1 MPAAKKV
8 PVAAAAANR
17 ARKDDV
23 MYKLPVM
30 AVAAAL
36 VAGCSLVPW
45 YERPEAPV
53 SQTYPQGDAY
63 AEQPGADE
71 AGRSANDVAAT
82 EIGWREFF
90 IDERLQQLV
99 EMALRNNRDLRVST
113 LNIEAARAQYQITRA
128 ELFPTI
134 NAVGS
139 RARTRV
145 PNDMQTMLN
154 NPYNLYNVGLQ
165 ASWEID
171 FWGRIRS
178 LKDQALAQY
187 FATAYARKAAEIT
200 LVSQVADQYLTK
212 LSADDLLK
220 VTQGTLKAAQE
231 SYDIAHV
238 QFETGTGTELDLR
251 QAQSVVETAQANLQ
265 AQLRAR
271 AQAENALVLLVGA
284 PLPADL
290 PQGLP
295 LDEQK
300 LLADIPEGLPSDLLI
315 RRPDIMQAEQMLLA
329 ANANIG
335 AARAA
340 FFPSISLTGTYGS
353 QSLAFHDLFK
363 GGSLA
368 WSFVPQITLPIFAG
382 GANVANLEL
391 AHIKKRIEIANYEK
405 SIQLA
410 FREVSD
416 GLAARGTYDQQIV
429 ALERNTT
436 ANQRALSLSELRYK
450 NGVDSYLPVLTA
462 QTSFYAAQQ
471 ALISAK
477 LARLTNLVDLYRA
490 LGGGWIEHTGDTPR
504 PADDI
509 PDE

>member
-1 MPAAKKV
+1 
-8 PVAAAAANR
+8 
-17 ARKDDV
+17 
-23 MYKLPVM
+23 M

-36 VAGCSLVPW
+36 VAGCSLAPW
-45 YERPEAPV
+45 YERPAAPV
-53 SQTYPQGDAY
+53 AQAYPQGDAY
-63 AEQPGADE
+63 AAQPEADA
-71 AGRSANDVAAT
+71 AGRSANDVTAS

-90 IDERLQQLV
+90 VDARLQQLV
-99 EMALRNNRDLRVST
+99 EMALKNNRDLRVST
-113 LNIEAARAQYQITRA
+113 LNIEAVRAQYRITRA
-128 ELFPTI
+128 ELFPTL
-134 NAVGS
+134 NAAAAKT
-139 RARTRV
+139 RARV
-145 PNDMQTMLN
+145 PNDMQSAPD

-178 LKDQALAQY
+178 LQEQALAQY
-187 FATAYARKAAEIT
+187 FATAHARKAAEIT
-200 LVSQVADQYLTK
+200 LVSQVADQYLTM

-231 SYDIAHV
+231 SYDIAKV
-238 QFETGTGTELDLR
+238 QFDTGIGTELALR
-251 QAQSVVETAQANLQ
+251 QAQSVVEMAKANRQ

-271 AQAENALVLLVGA
+271 AQAENALVLLLGA

-340 FFPSISLTGTYGS
+340 FFPRISLTGGYGS
-353 QSLAFHDLFK
+353 QSLEFSGLFK
-363 GGSLA
+363 SGSLA
-368 WSFVPQITLPIFAG
+368 WSFVPQIALPIFAG

-391 AHIKKRIEIANYEK
+391 AHIRKRIEIASYEK
-405 SIQLA
+405 SIQSA

-429 ALERNTT
+429 ALERNAS
-436 ANQRALSLSELRYK
+436 ANQAALSLSELRYR

-490 LGGGWIEHTGDTPR
+490 LGGGWIEHSGDTPR
-504 PADDI
+504 PADDL
-509 PDE
+509 PGE